1 MSIIKIVL
9 LALAGCM
16 LALIFQ
22 KEHKEYVTY
31 LCIGV
36 GVLILH
42 YSVERLQVLLGEFGA
57 ITELIPE
64 GKGYMA
70 ILLKSIGITYLC
82 ETCAG
87 ICRDSGFGQVAVQ
100 IEIFGKLSILIL
112 GIPVVSTLIELISG
126 AF

>member
-1 MSIIKIVL
+1 MSVTRIVL
-9 LALAGCM
+9 IAVAGCM
-16 LALIFQ
+16 LSLLFQ

-42 YSVERLQVLLGEFGA
+42 FSVDKLQLLVGEFA
-57 ITELIPE
+57 AFTELIPE
-64 GKGYMA
+64 GKGYLS
-70 ILLKSIGITYLC
+70 ILLKSIGISYLC

-87 ICRDSGFGQVAVQ
+87 ICKDSGFGQVGVQ

-112 GIPVVSTLIELISG
+112 GIPIISTLIELIVSV
-126 AF
+126 F

>member
-1 MSIIKIVL
+1 MSITKIVL

-64 GKGYMA
+64 GKGY
-70 ILLKSIGITYLC
+70 ICVKPVRES
-82 ETCAG
+82 AG
-87 ICRDSGFGQVAVQ
+87 IPASDRL
-100 IEIFGKLSILIL
+100 LSR
-112 GIPVVSTLIELISG
+112 
-126 AF
+126 